1 MRTMMT
7 LRTRDQKKS
16 RRKLLQEHNTLTSK
30 AAGKN
35 DEHSSRGNG
44 STQLARVDL
53 SGSSSF
59 DGEELRNSLRHYI
72 PLQGIRHNAPL
83 FCSIGS
89 RGAPERFYRQMKH
102 IPTSVEI
109 IQ

>member
-1 MRTMMT
+1 MRTLMT

-59 DGEELRNSLRHYI
+59 DGEELRNSLRHYSTNHRVSDT
-72 PLQGIRHNAPL
+72 LREL
-83 FCSIGS
+83 
-89 RGAPERFYRQMKH
+89 R
-102 IPTSVEI
+102 
-109 IQ
+109 

>member
-1 MRTMMT
+1 MRTLMT

-16 RRKLLQEHNTLTSK
+16 RRKLLQEHNTLTSE

-59 DGEELRNSLRHYI
+59 DGEELRNSLRHYT
-72 PLQGIRHNAPL
+72 PLQQELETL
-83 FCSIGS
+83 FQKK
-89 RGAPERFYRQMKH
+89 RYTLQQLHWE
-102 IPTSVEI
+102 
-109 IQ
+109 